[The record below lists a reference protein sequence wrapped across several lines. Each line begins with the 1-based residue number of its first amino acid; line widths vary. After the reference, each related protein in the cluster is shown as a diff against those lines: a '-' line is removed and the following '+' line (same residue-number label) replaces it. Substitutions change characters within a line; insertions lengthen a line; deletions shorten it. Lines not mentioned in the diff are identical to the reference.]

1 MGIKG
6 IYPEIGPGE
15 RISLCKLAVQT
26 LEEKRR
32 PLRIAIDISIWQFQ
46 IQAARGGANAPT
58 RTLFYR
64 LARLLGHSIQPIF
77 VFDGPN
83 KPAFKRNRRST
94 TRGGATGDVVSNA
107 MAKRMIRLFG
117 FQFHEAPGEAEA
129 ECALLQRRGI
139 VDAVLS
145 EDVDTIM
152 FGCTRTLRNWSSE
165 GVRGSKEPTHV
176 SMYDSA
182 AIKAQH
188 SGLDREG
195 MVLVALMSGGDYIPQ
210 GVPGCGVKVACEA
223 ARGGFGH
230 SLCRIKKSDSSA
242 LAEWKEKLLA
252 ELRDNK
258 SGFFRVRH
266 RALVIPDDFPSI
278 EVLRYYTHPV
288 VSQDETLEHLENSF
302 PSNNSLD
309 VQGLRQF
316 VAETFDWTGKLGAI
330 KFIRVLAPNLLVQKL
345 LQTPSAEETDKEH
358 LVKDISKSRT
368 HFTTDGTKEVRVS
381 FIPTSIVDIDLDKEP
396 EESLEAFGRSGLA
409 LNSDDDLEELALGGN
424 AESGA
429 AKSGPKKVFDPT
441 QPCSEWIPELI
452 IQFGAPK
459 ALKDWHTRLEAKS
472 ATAQKVSNTTRTRK
486 AKTATIQPGGLDK
499 FLTVTK
505 KPSSITKT
513 GVTSESQA
521 NSGLS
526 AIKLGSGTQNLTTTK
541 IIHTASGQSAASARN
556 SSKQSNTTNTK
567 KPKAK
572 SSTTRQDPPLPSSR
586 KAAASKP
593 ASATTNPWTIA
604 SSQPNRSR
612 NRPFHRTNTYPN
624 ASHISSPTPSTPGPA
639 PDEQPVFISS
649 SPPVASPDPEASLN
663 NKIWSPVN
671 DKKHPRRSPVP
682 EDSYELDPFSSDSS
696 PCAPSP
702 CKQRSPTAKL
712 SRTESSD
719 KQRQVTPPT
728 TARGAGT
735 SDPVAWSKRLASVL
749 GYAGEP
755 RLESRPTGLPAQQA
769 SGGFS
774 DGESELEPNRP
785 KFISPYSIVD
795 LSDNEDDGQ
804 HTSRSRPISTAS
816 LKHSLDDRESSN
828 RSTGIRPRLPIG
840 SSVGSPERMSGSA
853 QNFEDGFLEA
863 IPKITTAANPNT
875 TKLHIP
881 RKSAIGFIREVE
893 VSKEEADRLM
903 REQSG
908 RDGGG
913 RSRMF
918 RRSDI
923 AFVDLTGSSP

>member
-94 TRGGATGDVVSNA
+94 TRGGSTGDVVSNA
-107 MAKRMIRLFG
+107 MAKRMISLFG
-117 FQFHEAPGEAEA
+117 FQFHDAPGEAEA

-230 SLCRIKKSDSSA
+230 SLCRIKRSDSGA
-242 LAEWKEKLLA
+242 LVEWREKLLV

-266 RALVIPDDFPSI
+266 KALVIPDDFPNL

-288 VSQDETLEHLENSF
+288 VSQEDTLKRLEKSF
-302 PSNNSLD
+302 PSSNSLD

-316 VAETFDWTGKLGAI
+316 VAETFDWTGKIGAI
-330 KFIRVLAPNLLVQKL
+330 KFIRVLAPSLFVQKL
-345 LQTPSAEETDKEH
+345 LQTPSSPEEPDMEH
-358 LVKDISKSRT
+358 LVKDISKSRS

-381 FIPTSIVDIDLDKEP
+381 FIPTDIVDIDLDKEP
-396 EESLEAFGRSGLA
+396 EESPEAFGRSGLA
-409 LNSDDDLEELALGGN
+409 LNSDDDLEELELGGN
-424 AESGA
+424 GESEA
-429 AKSGPKKVFDPT
+429 AKPGPKKVFDPT
-441 QPCSEWIPELI
+441 QPCSEWVPELI
-452 IQFGAPK
+452 LQFGAPK
-459 ALKDWHTRLEAKS
+459 ALRDWHTRLEAKS

-486 AKTATIQPGGLDK
+486 AKTKSRQSGGLDR

-505 KPSSITKT
+505 KPTSIAKT
-513 GVTSESQA
+513 VASSESQA
-521 NSGLS
+521 NPGLS
-526 AIKLGSGTQNLTTTK
+526 ATNLDPGTQNLPVTK
-541 IIHTASGQSAASARN
+541 IIHTASGQSVALARN
-556 SSKQSNTTNTK
+556 SSKQSNTINTK

-572 SSTTRQDPPLPSSR
+572 LSTTRQDPPPPSSR

-593 ASATTNPWTIA
+593 ASAITNPWTIA
-604 SSQPNRSR
+604 SSQPNRSS
-612 NRPFHRTNTYPN
+612 NRPFSRTNTYPHAGN
-624 ASHISSPTPSTPGPA
+624 VSSATPFSPGPA

-649 SPPVASPDPEASLN
+649 SPPIFGPDPEASLN
-663 NKIWSPVN
+663 TKRSPLN

-696 PCAPSP
+696 LCVPSAR
-702 CKQRSPTAKL
+702 KQRSPTSKL
-712 SRTESSD
+712 GRSDSSVR
-719 KQRQVTPPT
+719 QRQATPPT
-728 TARGAGT
+728 TSRGEGAG
-735 SDPVAWSKRLASVL
+735 DPVARSKKLASVV
-749 GYAGEP
+749 GYAGEI
-755 RLESRPTGLPAQQA
+755 RSESVPAGTQKA
-769 SGGFS
+769 SGELSG
-774 DGESELEPNRP
+774 GEGELQPNRP

-795 LSDNEDDGQ
+795 LSDGDDNEQ
-804 HTSRSRPISTAS
+804 QSRRSRPISTAS
-816 LKHSLDDRESSN
+816 LKESLDGRGSPAYSP
-828 RSTGIRPRLPIG
+828 GIRSGLPVG
-840 SSVGSPERMSGSA
+840 SSEHMSGSG
-853 QNFEDGFLEA
+853 QNVEDEFIDPG
-863 IPKITTAANPNT
+863 PKITTSAKSNT
-875 TKLHIP
+875 TKLYIP
-881 RKSAIGFIREVE
+881 RKSAVGFIREVE
-893 VSKEEADRLM
+893 VSREEADRLM

-908 RDGGG
+908 SDSGG

>member
-117 FQFHEAPGEAEA
+117 FQFHDAPGEAEA

-182 AIKAQH
+182 AIKAKH

-230 SLCRIKKSDSSA
+230 SLCRIKKSDSGA
-242 LAEWKEKLLA
+242 LTEWKENLLS

-266 RALVIPDDFPSI
+266 KALVIPDDFPSL

-288 VSQDETLEHLENSF
+288 VSQDDTLERLENSF

-345 LQTPSAEETDKEH
+345 LQTPTAEETDMEH
-358 LVKDISKSRT
+358 FVKDISKSRT

-381 FIPTSIVDIDLDKEP
+381 FVPTNIVDIDLDKEP
-396 EESLEAFGRSGLA
+396 EESPEAFGRSGLA
-409 LNSDDDLEELALGGN
+409 LNSDDDLEELELGGN
-424 AESGA
+424 GDSGA
-429 AKSGPKKVFDPT
+429 AKPGPKKIFDPT
-441 QPCSEWIPELI
+441 QPCSEWIPELVL
-452 IQFGAPK
+452 QFGAPK
-459 ALKDWHTRLEAKS
+459 ALRNWHTKLEAKS
-472 ATAQKVSNTTRTRK
+472 ATAQKASNTTRTRK
-486 AKTATIQPGGLDK
+486 AKTATIQPGDLDK

-505 KPSSITKT
+505 KPSSIAKV
-513 GVTSESQA
+513 GVNPGSQA
-521 NSGLS
+521 NSALS
-526 AIKLGSGTQNLTTTK
+526 ATKLAPGIQNIPATK
-541 IIHTASGQSAASARN
+541 INHTASGQPAASARN
-556 SSKQSNTTNTK
+556 SSKQSNTINTK
-567 KPKAK
+567 IPKAK
-572 SSTTRQDPPLPSSR
+572 SSATRQDPPPTSSR

-604 SSQPNRSR
+604 SSQPNRSS
-612 NRPFHRTNTYPN
+612 NRPFSRTNTYPHAGH
-624 ASHISSPTPSTPGPA
+624 ASSATPSTPGPA

-649 SPPVASPDPEASLN
+649 SPPIASPDLEASLN
-663 NKIWSPVN
+663 NKRSPLN

-682 EDSYELDPFSSDSS
+682 EVSYELDPFSSDSS
-696 PCAPSP
+696 LCAPSP
-702 CKQRSPTAKL
+702 RKQRSPTAKL
-712 SRTESSD
+712 GRTDSSAR
-719 KQRQVTPPT
+719 QRQVTPPT
-728 TARGAGT
+728 TARGEGT
-735 SDPVAWSKRLASVL
+735 SNPVARSKKLASIL
-749 GYAGEP
+749 GIAGETSFKSVSAD
-755 RLESRPTGLPAQQA
+755 LQEQQA
-769 SGGFS
+769 GGGLS
-774 DGESELEPNRP
+774 DGEGELEPNRP

-795 LSDNEDDGQ
+795 LSDEEDEEQ
-804 HTSRSRPISTAS
+804 YSRRSNQSLDRRESPLHSTAIRS
-816 LKHSLDDRESSN
+816 GLTVESSGYK
-828 RSTGIRPRLPIG
+828 S
-840 SSVGSPERMSGSA
+840 ESG
-853 QNFEDGFLEA
+853 QNVEDEFLEA
-863 IPKITTAANPNT
+863 GPEVTTSTKPNT
-875 TKLHIP
+875 TKLYIP
-881 RKSAIGFIREVE
+881 RKSAVGFIREVE
-893 VSKEEADRLM
+893 VSREEAGRLM
-903 REQSG
+903 KEQSG
-908 RDGGG
+908 SDDGGK
-913 RSRMF
+913 SRMF
-918 RRSDI
+918 RRSDV

>member
-15 RISLCKLAVQT
+15 RISLCKLAIQT

-117 FQFHEAPGEAEA
+117 FQFHDAPGEAEA

-230 SLCRIKKSDSSA
+230 SLCRIKKSDIGA

-266 RALVIPDDFPSI
+266 KALVIPDDFPSL

-288 VSQDETLEHLENSF
+288 VSQDETLERLENSF

-330 KFIRVLAPNLLVQKL
+330 KFIRVLAPSLLVQKL
-345 LQTPSAEETDKEH
+345 LQKPSAEETDMEH
-358 LVKDISKSRT
+358 LIKDISKSRT

-381 FIPTSIVDIDLDKEP
+381 FVPTSIIDIDLDKEP
-396 EESLEAFGRSGLA
+396 EESPEAFGRGGLA
-409 LNSDDDLEELALGGN
+409 LNSDDDLEELELGGN
-424 AESGA
+424 GESGA
-429 AKSGPKKVFDPT
+429 ARPGPKKVFDPT
-441 QPCSEWIPELI
+441 QPCSEWIPELVL
-452 IQFGAPK
+452 QFGAPK
-459 ALKDWHTRLEAKS
+459 ALRDWHTKLEAKS

-486 AKTATIQPGGLDK
+486 SKTANIQSGGLDK

-505 KPSSITKT
+505 KPCSIAKAV
-513 GVTSESQA
+513 VTSESQVT
-521 NSGLS
+521 SGL
-526 AIKLGSGTQNLTTTK
+526 ATTKFGPGTHNLPATK
-541 IIHTASGQSAASARN
+541 IIHTASGQSTASARN
-556 SSKQSNTTNTK
+556 SSKQSNTINTK
-567 KPKAK
+567 KPQAK
-572 SSTTRQDPPLPSSR
+572 SNTNRQVPLPSSSSR

-604 SSQPNRSR
+604 SSQPSRSS
-612 NRPFHRTNTYPN
+612 NRPFSRTNTY
-624 ASHISSPTPSTPGPA
+624 SHAGHGSSARPSTPGSA
-639 PDEQPVFISS
+639 PDEQLVFISS
-649 SPPVASPDPEASLN
+649 SPPISGPSPETSLN
-663 NKIWSPVN
+663 NKRSPVN
-671 DKKHPRRSPVP
+671 DKKHPRRSPEP

-696 PCAPSP
+696 PYAPSP
-702 CKQRSPTAKL
+702 RKQRSPTAKL
-712 SRTESSD
+712 GKTESSD
-719 KQRQVTPPT
+719 GQRQVTPPT
-728 TARGAGT
+728 IARGAGT
-735 SDPVAWSKRLASVL
+735 SNPVARSRKLASVL

-755 RLESRPTGLPAQQA
+755 RFESRPAGLPEQQA
-769 SGGFS
+769 DGGLC
-774 DGESELEPNRP
+774 DDEGELESSRP

-795 LSDNEDDGQ
+795 LSDDEGDEQ
-804 HTSRSRPISTAS
+804 HSRQSRPISTAS
-816 LKHSLDDRESSN
+816 IKQSLDGRTSPDHSTVM
-828 RSTGIRPRLPIG
+828 RSGLAVG
-840 SSVGSPERMSGSA
+840 SSVHISRSGEIL
-853 QNFEDGFLEA
+853 EDEFVHPS
-863 IPKITTAANPNT
+863 PKITTSAKPNT
-875 TKLHIP
+875 TKLYIP
-881 RKSAIGFIREVE
+881 RKSAVGFIREVE
-893 VSKEEADRLM
+893 VSREEADRLM

-908 RDGGG
+908 SGGGG
-913 RSRMF
+913 RGRMF

-923 AFVDLTGSSP
+923 SFVDLTGSSP